1 MLEYCAG
8 MFVTQ
13 THKFNQ
19 RPKLLVPCVHLYL
32 QQPSTCKHQSEFSP
46 FMRLIEFCSI
56 KYKSCWQVLHLL
68 HIHFWKKERKLELFS
83 K

>member
-32 QQPSTCKHQSEFSP
+32 QRPSTFKHCSELRP
-46 FMRLIEFCSI
+46 FMRCVEFWSI
-56 KYKSCWQVLHLL
+56 KYKSWWQVLHVL
-68 HIHFWKKERKLELFS
+68 HIHFCKKERKLDGKVS
-83 K
+83 